1 MFMPGVINRR
11 PGHGEI
17 NIKTKL
23 TLTDLIIVIFI
34 LSLISIIF
42 AKTLI
47 GNKNEKE
54 LVIENG
60 HDTFIYPLDIDRT
73 ISIDGLAGKT
83 IIRIRDNKFSFISS
97 PCHNKHCIAMGES
110 RNSIA
115 CLPNNVV
122 AYVREKKKKGMEFII
137 DEVTE

>member
-1 MFMPGVINRR
+1 MQVCERCR
-11 PGHGEI
+11 PGYGEI

-23 TLTDLIIVIFI
+23 TVTDVIIVIVF
-34 LSLISIIF
+34 LSLLSMTF
-42 AKTLI
+42 AVTLI
-47 GNKNEKE
+47 GNRNEKE

-73 ISIDGLAGKT
+73 ISIDGVSGKT
-83 IIRIRDNKFSFISS
+83 IIRIRDNKFSFVSS

-122 AYVREKKKKGMEFII
+122 AYVREKKKKEGNFTI